1 MSDTT
6 ANNPNFPGSGSAGTS
21 GGTTGGARTPGQ
33 DPKTQADRENIEEQ
47 LGRLREDVSSLSDA
61 VRSLASHGAEDVRK
75 QATALRDDVRQR
87 GEAYLRQA
95 QDAASD
101 LEEDVSERIRA
112 EPIKSVLIAAGIG
125 YLYARLFR

>member
-1 MSDTT
+1 MSDNM
-6 ANNPNFPGSGSAGTS
+6 ANNPNIPGGGAAGTS
-21 GGTTGGARTPGQ
+21 GAASGAQTPGH
-33 DPKTQADRENIEEQ
+33 DPKTQADRASVEEQ
-47 LGRLREDVSSLSDA
+47 LSRLREDVSSLSDA
-61 VRSLASHGAEDVRK
+61 VRSLATHGAEDVRR
-75 QATALRDDVRQR
+75 QASALRDDVRQR

-101 LEEDVSERIRA
+101 LEEDVTERIRA